1 MSRRS
6 ISGGVCFDRL
16 STASKPSKLC
26 SLGFDTA
33 CGLPF
38 DELKAA
44 LNRQS
49 LGGLWLCQ
57 ARGREEAAFV
67 YGLSLTHHRMILI
80 FPPALALFLWLT
92 DRKVFTNAGLLL
104 KTVRDVF
111 ALPEGTARIDIGMHH
126 PEGEGIAPY
135 GEIISVEFDSA

>member
-1 MSRRS
+1 MAE
-6 ISGGVCFDRL
+6 VYTL
-16 STASKPSKLC
+16 NTAFVVLVIYLLLRWEAARPS
-26 SLGFDTA
+26 
-33 CGLPF
+33 
-38 DELKAA
+38 
-44 LNRQS
+44 
-49 LGGLWLCQ
+49 
-57 ARGREEAAFV
+57 ARDLLLAAFV